1 MGLDA
6 FVNCRCW
13 QDGNVTE
20 PPVPRSLIV
29 DEGEGLD
36 FSGPDDQMY
45 YKFRSWQT
53 DACAHEHMEIA
64 SERISNWGGYRLFQ
78 DALST
83 AGWEHFPTLEAQLPE
98 ANGGSMPAS
107 AAGQAL
113 EELRYF
119 SEQAELGTETHLVD
133 VETGAEIQTYIAAYD
148 GVFLLSNPWRI
159 GVDPQGF
166 FVWDVSEDP
175 VSEDSPREVF
185 RAMRCTQQEIGDG
198 DAPDRRRRFGALRLI
213 QDVMGIG
220 PRRRRQLVR
229 ITDVDSAAEVTV
241 NTGPVG
247 VDLDDDRRY
256 PRSLEVVTRAVT
268 ADDFDYILEPLATV
282 CRAAAETGNPVVW
295 C

>member
-36 FSGPDDQMY
+36 FSGPDDRMY
-45 YKFRSWQT
+45 YKFRSWQR
-53 DACAHEHMEIA
+53 DACAHAGMEMA

-83 AGWEHFPTLEAQLPE
+83 AGWEHFPTLEAQLPA

-107 AAGQAL
+107 DAGQAL

-119 SEQAELGTETHLVD
+119 SDQAELGTQTNLVD
-133 VETGAEIQTYIAAYD
+133 GESGAEIQTYIADYD
-148 GVFLLSNPWRI
+148 GVFKLSNPWRI

-166 FVWDVSEDP
+166 FVWDVFEDP
-175 VSEDSPREVF
+175 PREVF
-185 RAMRCTQQEIGDG
+185 RAMRCTQQVIG
-198 DAPDRRRRFGALRLI
+198 DAPDGRRRFRVLRLI
-213 QDVMGIG
+213 QDVTGIG
-220 PRRRRQLVR
+220 PRRRRRLVR

-241 NTGPVG
+241 DTGPVG
-247 VDLDDDRRY
+247 VDLDDDRRF
-256 PRSLEVVTRAVT
+256 PRSLEVVTRPVT
-268 ADDFDYILEPLATV
+268 AEDYDYILEPLTTV
-282 CRAAAETGNPVVW
+282 CQAAVETGNPVVW